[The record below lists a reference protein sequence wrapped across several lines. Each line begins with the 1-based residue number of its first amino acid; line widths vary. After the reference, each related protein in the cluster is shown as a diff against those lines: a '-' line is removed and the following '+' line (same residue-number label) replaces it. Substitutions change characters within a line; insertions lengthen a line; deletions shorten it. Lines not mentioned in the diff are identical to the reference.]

1 MPTPLYD
8 IVYLERLRVLL
19 SGLKKRS
26 IELLAPQP
34 GDIIADIGCGTGKD
48 AITIASAGAKVYG
61 IDHNPAM
68 IEVALNQ
75 LLTDLNI
82 EFICNDADK
91 LDLPDNSID
100 KIRFD
105 RVFQHLD
112 NYDKAL
118 QEAYRVLKPGG
129 QLQIIDPD
137 HFSITFFLKDIV
149 LERKLV
155 DMVAYHRIPNS
166 YKIRH
171 LPDLLNS
178 VGFNVN
184 LREVH
189 NYLID
194 SFELANYLIRFD
206 EVVETG
212 YAANDFTYN
221 QYQAWQ
227 ELKKLPRGQF
237 NLSVNLLL
245 INAIK

>member
-1 MPTPLYD
+1 MATPLYD

-61 IDHNPAM
+61 LDHNPEM
-68 IEVALNQ
+68 IHVAIQNCPN
-75 LLTDLNI
+75 DINI
-82 EFICNDADK
+82 DFSCCEADK
-91 LDLPDNSID
+91 IDLPDNSID

-112 NYDKAL
+112 NYDNVL
-118 QEAYRVLKPGG
+118 LEAHRLLRPGG

-137 HFSITFFLKDIV
+137 HLSLSFFMDDIAF
-149 LERKLV
+149 ERKLV
-155 DMVAYHRIPNS
+155 DRVAYHRIPNS
-166 YKIRH
+166 YKVRH
-171 LPDLLNS
+171 LPDLLNIA
-178 VGFNVN
+178 GFNVN
-184 LREVH
+184 LTEVH

-206 EVVETG
+206 EEVEKG
-212 YAANDFTYN
+212 YRSNDFT
-221 QYQAWQ
+221 QIQFEAWQ
-227 ELKKLPRGQF
+227 ELKNLPIGQF
-237 NLSVNLLL
+237 NLSLNLLL
-245 INAIK
+245 INATK